1 MNILVLRVDEVQVDE
16 MVRVERLFARW
27 YAFRTAT
34 SRPYNLTTSKPL
46 TLKPYEN

>member
-1 MNILVLRVDEVQVDE
+1 

-34 SRPYNLTTSKPL
+34 SRPHNLKTLNLK
-46 TLKPYEN
+46 TLKLNKLSTYET

>member
-1 MNILVLRVDEVQVDE
+1 

-34 SRPYNLTTSKPL
+34 SRLYNLKTLKPQDIITLKPYNLTS
-46 TLKPYEN
+46 